1 MEELEKKA
9 QELTAKMEAAEKEAK
24 QAREQ
29 VEALKKSYDEQSEE
43 VKAARDELKQANANI
58 EQLSKSLNELNEKME
73 AVKAQK
79 SAGDTEHVSL
89 KQAIDELFASEQFKA
104 DMAKHKGKNDRWSAN
119 YEIKAST
126 ADIVTPITNSQVIP
140 GANFPRLRSLA
151 FIPNFVTGTV
161 GQDKNRIVYVDGKYT
176 SHAGY
181 AGEGTAIGTDDTVSA
196 TEKTRQMAK
205 ISAKIKL
212 TAEMFEDTDFI
223 VSQLQ
228 TQMATNA
235 MLFLDGQLYSGDGDD
250 SSNQNHIWGLK
261 GAATD
266 FDAAKAG
273 VSTAIDSPTVA
284 DLVDAVK
291 VQASVIDAAS
301 PSDKGGFTID
311 RVFMNP
317 VDVMKWQHT
326 KDNNG
331 NYVLAKLADDRTA
344 VMSGVQIVETPVIS
358 ANSLLGME
366 SGLATLYFKRNM
378 EVKIGQEEDDL
389 SKDQYTMVL
398 FLRAQTQWYENDKA
412 GIIKVD
418 DINAALTAIAKPAA

>member
-1 MEELEKKA
+1 
-9 QELTAKMEAAEKEAK
+9 MEAAENEAK

-43 VKAARDELKQANANI
+43 VKASRDELKKANENI

-79 SAGDTEHVSL
+79 AANDTECVSL

-223 VSQLQ
+223 TSQLQ
-228 TQMATNA
+228 TQMASNA
-235 MLFLDGQLYSGDGDD
+235 ILYLDNQLYSGDGDD

-261 GAATD
+261 AAATA

-273 VSTAIDSPTVA
+273 VATKIDTPTVA
-284 DLVDAVK
+284 DLVGAIK
-291 VQASVIDAAS
+291 VQGSVIDASSS
-301 PSDKGGFTID
+301 PSDKGGYNID
-311 RVFMNP
+311 TVFINP
-317 VDVMKWQHT
+317 VDAMLWRHT
-326 KDNNG
+326 KDKNG
-331 NYVLAKLADDRTA
+331 NYVLTSLADGSQ
-344 VMSGVQIVETPVIS
+344 VMGGVRIVESQAVKT
-358 ANSLLGME
+358 NSLLAME

-418 DINAALTAIAKPAA
+418 DITTALTAIAKPEA